1 MRLLIVTRERSED
14 RRYGLGQSIGRI
26 AEGLMRRGHEVVY
39 RSQADYAAAHAVW
52 QPRLA
57 PWLRGLGEVAP
68 AINERLV
75 QGAVAGRDALDN
87 HATHVWVQDPWLA
100 PGLRLGLWHQRRPGR
115 RPFRLIVSQHG
126 LGSFARAAQLDGMP
140 LDARRLRHLLTL
152 ERAIIRRVDCV
163 FIPSTPAAYALMR
176 DLRWHRMPPHC
187 HVLGYGRPAQTLP
200 ERDDARRQLGVP
212 DDTPL
217 ILAMGRLSPAK
228 RYERVIEA
236 VAQLEQ
242 RHGRPAQLLI
252 AGDGDREA
260 LCARSGAERLH
271 FPPRIE
277 RFDDVRLCLA
287 AANIYMS
294 AGAVES
300 FGLANREAV
309 AAGLPCIIASGGAS
323 DDVLGAGAWL
333 MPADPAVMADAV
345 NTVLCDE
352 SIARFWRQQALT
364 AAARW
369 PDWDEITGE
378 YEQSLL
384 NA

>member
-1 MRLLIVTRERSED
+1 MRLLIVTRERGAD
-14 RRYGLGQSIGRI
+14 RHYGLGQSIGRI
-26 AEGLMRRGHEVVY
+26 AEGLVRRGHEVSY
-39 RSQADYAAAHAVW
+39 RSQADYAAAHALW

-57 PWLRGLGEVAP
+57 PWLRGLGEAAP

-75 QGAVAGRDALDN
+75 QGAVAARDALAD

-126 LGSFARAAQLDGMP
+126 LGSFARAAQLDGLP
-140 LDARRLRHLLTL
+140 LDARRLRRLLTL
-152 ERAIIRRVDCV
+152 ERAILRRADRVI
-163 FIPSTPAAYALMR
+163 IPSVPAADALMR
-176 DLRWHRMPPHC
+176 DMRWDRLPAHC
-187 HVLGYGRPAQTLP
+187 HVLGYGHPAQTLP
-200 ERDDARRQLGVP
+200 ERDDARRQLGVS

-236 VAQLEQ
+236 VARLEQ
-242 RHGRPAQLLI
+242 RHGRAAQLLI
-252 AGDGDREA
+252 AGDGDRDA
-260 LCARSGAERLH
+260 LWARSGAGRLH
-271 FPPRIE
+271 YPPRIE
-277 RFDDVRLCLA
+277 RFDDVGPCLA
-287 AANIYMS
+287 AADVYLS
-294 AGAVES
+294 ACAVES

-345 NTVLCDE
+345 NTVLCDV

-369 PDWDEITGE
+369 PDWDEMTGD
-378 YEQSLL
+378 YEHTLL